1 MSTTLATS
9 DALAGL
15 EVPKRFDVTKFP
27 RDVEA
32 SVERTVNP
40 FHRAILKNYFRH
52 LLLEISGYWDQILVP
67 ELTIDEP
74 VYRIGHLGRTIVL
87 IGHDEVASF
96 YRTTCETGKNVMGA
110 LPMYMCVDDFGVVTE
125 ARWPRFSPI
134 FSPATSRAPQKP
146 TPTPITCSRTTSSR
160 FSAIHAQ
167 NSSVTRLR
175 RPGRLPLGETRSRA
189 RRCSRRCPTRTGP
202 IARSRH
208 GHAQSRH
215 LARESDHRRLG
226 LLHRERDMRDE

>member
-74 VYRIGHLGRTIVL
+74 VYPT
-87 IGHDEVASF
+87 
-96 YRTTCETGKNVMGA
+96 
-110 LPMYMCVDDFGVVTE
+110 
-125 ARWPRFSPI
+125 
-134 FSPATSRAPQKP
+134 RAPRKNDRAHRPRRGGKLLPHHLRNGQERHRC
-146 TPTPITCSRTTSSR
+146 T
-160 FSAIHAQ
+160 ADVHARR
-167 NSSVTRLR
+167 RLR
-175 RPGRLPLGETRSRA
+175 GCHGSPVGRGSHRYSRPQRA
-189 RRCSRRCPTRTGP
+189 RRH
-202 IARSRH
+202 RSRP
-208 GHAQSRH
+208 QRP
-215 LARESDHRRLG
+215 L
-226 LLHRERDMRDE
+226 